1 MLHLIALPQQDPRLE
16 SAIKLISNEDDIVLL
31 DRGTDHASSAEALAP
46 LASLIRADVHIL
58 SSIEPMTSDNTM
70 SLTYIDATELLELT
84 EKHDA
89 SLSWYPDV

>member
-31 DRGTDHASSAEALAP
+31 DRGTDHAVSAEALAP
-46 LASLIRADVHIL
+46 LASLIRADIHIL
-58 SSIEPMTSDNTM
+58 SSIEPMTSANTM